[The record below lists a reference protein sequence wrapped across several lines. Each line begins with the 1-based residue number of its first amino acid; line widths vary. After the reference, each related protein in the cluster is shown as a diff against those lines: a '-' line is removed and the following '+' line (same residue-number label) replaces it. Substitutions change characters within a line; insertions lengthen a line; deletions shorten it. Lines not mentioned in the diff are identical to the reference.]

1 MLLRLLQMLAMR
13 RKRRGAGG
21 GGIWTAVGLAAF
33 LLRHLQQRSGR
44 DEVALREEIRPGES
58 LVISHTT
65 RPHR

>member
-1 MLLRLLQMLAMR
+1 MLLRLLELLAVR
-13 RKRRGAGG
+13 RKRRGANG

-33 LLRHLQQRSGR
+33 LLRRHKQRSAR